1 MKNLSG
7 MLKKAQEMQEKMG
20 EMQAEMENTTVEGT
34 SGAGLVTVTL
44 NGKGDMKG
52 LKVDPSLFSEEDK
65 EVLEDLIIAAH
76 ADARSKVEARQ
87 QENMKNLTGG
97 MPLPEGFKMPF

>member
-7 MLKKAQEMQEKMG
+7 MLKKAQEMQEKMQS
-20 EMQAEMENTTVEGT
+20 MQAELENQTVVGT
-34 SGAGLVTVTL
+34 AGAGLVTVTL

-52 LKVDPSLFSEEDK
+52 LSIDPSLFSEEEK
-65 EVLEDLIIAAH
+65 EVVEDLIIAAH
-76 ADARSKVEARQ
+76 SDARAKVEAKQ
-87 QENMKNLTGG
+87 AENMQNLAGG